1 MSTRA
6 AAHAYT
12 RPPTAANRN
21 HERIFFGGA
30 ALVMVAAAILL
41 GFRATYFPLGAKP
54 AALASAIILV
64 HGTVFSTFLA
74 LFFVQVALVSANK
87 VRWHRKLGMWVFGLA
102 AVMIPI
108 GVLAAA
114 NEIKR
119 DLAAGP
125 PYTLGVDPVSFSIV
139 SVNGMLMFGTLMAAS
154 YLARRNPAAHKRL
167 ALYAVI
173 SMMNAGSDRWPWDAW
188 GISEHWSVWFY
199 TLLVLLPILYDLV
212 SLHKVHRA
220 TLFAA
225 SYVWLLYTFQIPFG
239 RTVAWHVVS
248 NYMLKHWA

>member
-1 MSTRA
+1 MSTQA
-6 AAHAYT
+6 AVHAGA
-12 RPPTAANRN
+12 REPREANRN
-21 HERIFFGGA
+21 HERIFFAGMT
-30 ALVMVAAAILL
+30 LVMVATILL
-41 GFRATYFPLGAKP
+41 GFRATYFPLGPKP
-54 AALASAIILV
+54 AALASPIIVV
-64 HGTVFSTFLA
+64 HGAVFSTFLA
-74 LFFVQVALVSANK
+74 LFFVQVALVSAKK
-87 VRWHRKLGMWVFGLA
+87 VRWHRKLGLWVFGLA

-114 NEIKR
+114 NEIQR

-139 SVNGMLMFGTLMAAS
+139 SVNGMLMFGTLMGAS

-199 TLLVLLPILYDLV
+199 TLLVVLPIVYDLV
-212 SLHKVHRA
+212 SLRRVNGA

-225 SYVWLLYTFQIPFG
+225 PYVWLLYTFQIPFG
-239 RTVAWHVVS
+239 RTAAWHVVS
-248 NYMLKHWA
+248 NYMLRHWA

>member
-1 MSTRA
+1 MSTQAAVRA
-6 AAHAYT
+6 GALAP
-12 RPPTAANRN
+12 REPNRN
-21 HERIFFGGA
+21 RERIFFGGMT
-30 ALVMVAAAILL
+30 LVLVATILL
-41 GFRATYFPLGAKP
+41 GFRATYFPLGPKP
-54 AALASAIILV
+54 AALASAIIV
-64 HGTVFSTFLA
+64 AHGIVFSTFLA
-74 LFFVQVALVSANK
+74 LFFVQVALVSARK
-87 VRWHRKLGMWVFGLA
+87 VRWHKKLGLWVFGLA
-102 AVMIPI
+102 AVMVPL

-154 YLARRNPAAHKRL
+154 YLTRRNPAAHKRL

-188 GISEHWSVWFY
+188 GISEHWSVRYY
-199 TLLVLLPILYDLV
+199 TLLLVLPIVYDLV
-212 SLHKVHRA
+212 SLRRVYGA

-225 SYVWLLYTFQIPFG
+225 AYVWLLYTFQIPFG
-239 RTVAWHVVS
+239 RTAAWHAVS
-248 NYMLKHWA
+248 NYMLRHWA

>member
-1 MSTRA
+1 MRTQAAVGAGARA
-6 AAHAYT
+6 
-12 RPPTAANRN
+12 PKAANRN
-21 HERIFFGGA
+21 HERLFFGGMT
-30 ALVMVAAAILL
+30 LVMVATILL

-54 AALASAIILV
+54 AALGSPIIVV

-74 LFFVQVALVSANK
+74 LFFIQVALVSAK
-87 VRWHRKLGMWVFGLA
+87 RVRWHRKLGLWVFGLA

-119 DLAAGP
+119 DLEAGP

-139 SVNGMLMFGTLMAAS
+139 SVNGMLMFGTLMGAS
-154 YLARRNPAAHKRL
+154 FLTRRNPAEHKRL

-188 GISEHWSVWFY
+188 GVSEHWSVWFY
-199 TLLVLLPILYDLV
+199 TLLVVLP
-212 SLHKVHRA
+212 
-220 TLFAA
+220 
-225 SYVWLLYTFQIPFG
+225 
-239 RTVAWHVVS
+239 VV
-248 NYMLKHWA
+248 